1 MTVCQ
6 NKTIAGVES
15 GADKWVL
22 GNLTVAFGRKC
33 RLIGSVLNC
42 VSAFVGLRFRHPQGT
57 ARAGL
62 DEIVRS
68 VNQANPGAVIHP
80 QPFSQRY
87 SSLQP
92 VRRVGHFPQQIV
104 CVLQL
109 FLLRGELRLL
119 LSYDLPGSAGLSKL
133 CKPDIKCAD
142 DGENDDGEDYDLG
155 AGINLTHQLARK
167 LAQENLGIV
176 AARGGRSFHG
186 RLLDKW
192 RDMCAA
198 AAPRNQCSISRNR
211 KEVNRRAR
219 GTDPDF
225 ISVVDRLVWLN

>member
-33 RLIGSVLNC
+33 RLIGSILNW

-68 VNQANPGAVIHP
+68 VNQANAGAVIHA
-80 QPFSQRY
+80 QHFSQRY
-87 SSLQP
+87 GSLQP
-92 VRRVGHFPQQIV
+92 VGRVGHFPEQVV

-109 FLLRGELRLL
+109 VLLRCELRLL
-119 LSYDLPGSAGLSKL
+119 LSDDLPRAAGLSKL
-133 CKPDIKCAD
+133 GESDVERAD
-142 DGENDDGEDYDLG
+142 DGENDDSKDNDLG
-155 AGINLTHQLARK
+155 AGINLTHQLARE
-167 LAQENLGIV
+167 LAQEDLGIV
-176 AARGGRSFHG
+176 AARGGRSFHR

-198 AAPRNQCSISRNR
+198 AAARNQCSISRNR

-225 ISVVDRLVWLN
+225 ISVVDRLVRLN